1 MECSNIKFRPCLAS
15 QECYDGES
23 STAACWILTFAQLL
37 LASLFLSF
45 PALRKK
51 INNVWCSARDSGKAA
66 SSIDFFRVEDEMIE
80 NSTCIDAKVSSL
92 RIPKA
97 LRNMNDMS
105 RRSPTFIPTSATPS
119 LTQIKFH
126 LSTSVQQGTE
136 DFLPEM
142 IASEGDIVPQD
153 DVETRPPLG
162 AQNSLVKFDFSSTT
176 STSTHSICSIPQ
188 GSEDFLPDIIEDD
201 KEDLHKLD
209 KDDSLLH
216 AWQLQRSISPVFKTK
231 RSEENFMKGNVNET
245 IEYPSDYQPEYI
257 TLHQNNGATTMGV
270 LNTIFSQKE
279 FQDMIRI
286 SAAFAFL
293 SAGTASFFGIF
304 FSYGEYV
311 QENCEGDGD
320 MYMHI
325 KTWLLSGAD
334 ALDHTVNSFQF
345 LPIFLVLAAFAFLVD
360 RWQRFMVTC
369 HTIQGRLHDIG
380 ILCGTLPSTPVTK
393 SSQRKLYTIYRY
405 LNVIH
410 ILCLKSFSPSLKEL
424 NDDLSIFATKLNLLT
439 EEEVDIV
446 STMENKARDGMIT
459 LLSLAIDDLL
469 VKSNKEQVLIP
480 KGTVLSTKVCDL
492 RSECSKLHDLFVRD
506 NPNEY
511 TVSIGIFINIFKTLV
526 VLSSPLGLFQESTY
540 GILACI
546 QPGVFLGVFFTFLS
560 LSFPFVLFKALQNPF
575 AENGGIDTD
584 NLIASTEMCLFQTTR
599 VLWHKVDQHHSLRR
613 TCSSPRVD
621 RVHFSSSRKKSSLGK
636 SFKGEFGEL

>member
-1 MECSNIKFRPCLAS
+1 MM
-15 QECYDGES
+15 G
-23 STAACWILTFAQLL
+23 
-37 LASLFLSF
+37 
-45 PALRKK
+45 
-51 INNVWCSARDSGKAA
+51 
-66 SSIDFFRVEDEMIE
+66 
-80 NSTCIDAKVSSL
+80 NSTCIADNDTVSSL
-92 RIPKA
+92 RGVRIPKPA
-97 LRNMNDMS
+97 PLRNSMNDMR
-105 RRSPTFIPTSATPS
+105 RRSPTFLRVVVPTGMRATEPPPQ
-119 LTQIKFH
+119 LKFH
-126 LSTSVQQGTE
+126 LSINTSVQQGSE
-136 DFLPEM
+136 DFLPDT
-142 IASEGDIVPQD
+142 IASEGEIVPHQD
-153 DVETRPPLG
+153 DVETSTCRPAPLLG
-162 AQNSLVKFDFSSTT
+162 AQHSLVKFDASSTT
-176 STSTHSICSIPQ
+176 HSTTCSIPQ
-188 GSEDFLPDIIEDD
+188 GSEDFLPDEIKDD

-209 KDDSLLH
+209 QDDSLLPVNVS
-216 AWQLQRSISPVFKTK
+216 WQLQSRSITSPVFKTK

-257 TLHQNNGATTMGV
+257 TLNQNNGATATGV
-270 LNTIFSQKE
+270 LHTIFSQIE
-279 FQDMIRI
+279 SQDMIRT
-286 SAAFAFL
+286 SAGFAFL
-293 SAGTASFFGIF
+293 SAGISSFCGMY
-304 FSYGEYV
+304 FSYGEYI
-311 QENCEGDGD
+311 QENCAEGYGAD
-320 MYMHI
+320 MHENI

-334 ALDHTVNSFQF
+334 ALDHTVDSFQF
-345 LPIFLVLAAFAFLVD
+345 LPIFLVLAAFGFLVD

-380 ILCGTLPSTPVTK
+380 ILCGTLPGTPVTK

-621 RVHFSSSRKKSSLGK
+621 RVHFSSSRKSSLGK